1 MANNT
6 TWSFAGL
13 SGRSSILS
21 YSPEIPGVVF
31 ELIFGVVKPDGV
43 YTVLNAVGTPTQAGY
58 FSPIIR
64 VGTNT
69 CYKDV
74 RVILNVAPAEVAPP
88 PGKPCAVAL
97 ANGTSRYGLNVGLS
111 HTQASFAITHNK
123 SLDIT
128 PSEYGTFSFSY
139 VSGQEV
145 PGLSLVAVPR
155 TATHWS
161 VDPASAYMPVTL
173 DAATIA
179 ALKGK
184 TFQAVWRVTFTST
197 SGCTASLD
205 FPVDFIVHE
214 ITYRGSGGGG
224 DGA

>member
-6 TWSFAGL
+6 TWSFTGL
-13 SGRSSILS
+13 PSGSSILS

-31 ELIFGVVKPDGV
+31 GLVNSDGV
-43 YTVLNAVGTPTQAGY
+43 HTVLNARGTPTQAGS
-58 FSPIIR
+58 FNPTIR
-64 VGTNT
+64 VGTND

-74 RVILNVAPAEVAPP
+74 RVSLSVTPAATPVPS
-88 PGKPCAVAL
+88 CAVAL
-97 ANGTSRYGLNVGLS
+97 ANGTSRYGLNVGLTTTS
-111 HTQASFAITHNK
+111 ASFAITPNK
-123 SLDIT
+123 TLDIT

-155 TATHWS
+155 SATFWS
-161 VDPASAYMPVTL
+161 VDPASAIIPTTL

-179 ALKGK
+179 SLAGK

-197 SGCTASLD
+197 SGCKASLD
-205 FPVDFIVHE
+205 FPVDFVVYD
-214 ITYRGSGGGG
+214 TTPQSGSFEGGG
-224 DGA
+224 

>member
-6 TWSFAGL
+6 TWSFTGL
-13 SGRSSILS
+13 PSGSSILS

-31 ELIFGVVKPDGV
+31 GLVNSDGV
-43 YTVLNAVGTPTQAGY
+43 HTVLNAGGTPTQAGY
-58 FSPIIR
+58 FSPTIR
-64 VGTNT
+64 VGTNA

-74 RVILNVAPAEVAPP
+74 RVVLNVAPAAVAPP

-97 ANGTSRYGLNVGLS
+97 ANGTSRYGLNVGIS
-111 HTQASFAITHNK
+111 NTQMSFAITHNK

-145 PGLSLVAVPR
+145 TGLSLVAVPR
-155 TATHWS
+155 TGTHWS
-161 VDPASAYMPVTL
+161 VNPASTYIPVTL
-173 DAATIA
+173 DNATIA
-179 ALKGK
+179 ALAGK

-197 SGCTASLD
+197 SGCQASLD
-205 FPVDFIVHE
+205 FPVDFTVIDV
-214 ITYRGSGGGG
+214 RPAPGGSFEGGG
-224 DGA
+224 

>member
-6 TWSFAGL
+6 TWSFTGL
-13 SGRSSILS
+13 PSGSSIL
-21 YSPEIPGVVF
+21 YYYPEIPGVVF
-31 ELIFGVVKPDGV
+31 GLVNSDGV
-43 YTVLNAVGTPTQAGY
+43 HTVLNAGGTPTQAGY
-58 FSPIIR
+58 FNPLIR
-64 VGTNT
+64 VGTT
-69 CYKDV
+69 ACYKDV
-74 RVILNVAPAEVAPP
+74 RVGLTVAPAAVAPP

-111 HTQASFAITHNK
+111 ANDMSFAITHNK
-123 SLDIT
+123 SLDIM

-145 PGLSLVAVPR
+145 PGLSLVARPE

-161 VDPASAYMPVTL
+161 VRPASAFIPVNL

-179 ALKGK
+179 SLAGQ

-197 SGCTASLD
+197 SGCQASLD
-205 FPVDFIVHE
+205 FPVDFTV
-214 ITYRGSGGGG
+214 YNGSTGSAGGSFEGG
-224 DGA
+224 A

>member
-6 TWSFAGL
+6 TWSFTGL
-13 SGRSSILS
+13 PSGSSIMA
-21 YSPEIPGVVF
+21 YYPEIPGVVF
-31 ELIFGVVKPDGV
+31 GLVNSDGV
-43 YTVLNAVGTPTQAGY
+43 HTVLNAGGTPTQAGN
-58 FSPIIR
+58 FTTTLH
-64 VGTNT
+64 VGTMD

-74 RVILNVAPAEVAPP
+74 QVNLSVAPAAVAPP
-88 PGKPCAVAL
+88 VPVPSCAVAL
-97 ANGTSRYGLNVGLS
+97 ANGTSRLGIDVGLES
-111 HTQASFAITHNK
+111 YRISYGVTRNK

-145 PGLSLVAVPR
+145 PGLSLVATPR

-161 VDPASAYMPVTL
+161 VDPANVYVSTPL

-179 ALKGK
+179 ALDGK

-197 SGCTASLD
+197 SGCQASLD
-205 FPVDFIVHE
+205 FPVDFIVE
-214 ITYRGSGGGG
+214 TIPDQTGPRDFG
-224 DGA
+224 

>member
-6 TWSFAGL
+6 TWSFTGL
-13 SGRSSILS
+13 PSGSSIL
-21 YSPEIPGVVF
+21 YYYPEIPGVVF
-31 ELIFGVVKPDGV
+31 GLVNSDGV
-43 YTVLNAVGTPTQAGY
+43 RTVLNAGGPPTQAGY
-58 FSPIIR
+58 FSPLIR
-64 VGTNT
+64 VGTNA

-74 RVILNVAPAEVAPP
+74 RVGLTVSPAAPP

-111 HTQASFAITHNK
+111 ANSVSFAITHNK

-161 VDPASAYMPVTL
+161 VDPASAFMPVTL

-179 ALKGK
+179 ALAGQ

-197 SGCTASLD
+197 SGCQASLD
-205 FPVDFIVHE
+205 FPVDFTVYDV
-214 ITYRGSGGGG
+214 TPAPGGTFEGG
-224 DGA
+224 A

>member
-6 TWSFAGL
+6 TWSFTGL
-13 SGRSSILS
+13 PSGSSILS
-21 YSPEIPGVVF
+21 YSPQIPGVVF
-31 ELIFGVVKPDGV
+31 RLVNSDGV
-43 YTVLNAVGTPTQAGY
+43 RTVLNAGGTPTQAGS
-58 FSPIIR
+58 FNPTIR
-64 VGTNT
+64 VGTND

-74 RVILNVAPAEVAPP
+74 RVNLSVSPAAPP
-88 PGKPCAVAL
+88 VPVKSCAVAL

-111 HTQASFAITHNK
+111 NNSASFAITHNK

-161 VDPASAYMPVTL
+161 VDPASAFMPVTL
-173 DAATIA
+173 DSATIA
-179 ALKGK
+179 ALAGQK
-184 TFQAVWRVTFTST
+184 FQAVWRVTFTAT
-197 SGCTASLD
+197 SGCQASLD
-205 FPVDFIVHE
+205 FPVEFTVYDV
-214 ITYRGSGGGG
+214 RPAPGGGSFEG
-224 DGA
+224 GA

>member
-6 TWSFAGL
+6 TWSFTGL
-13 SGRSSILS
+13 PSGSSILS
-21 YSPEIPGVVF
+21 YSPPIPGVVF
-31 ELIFGVVKPDGV
+31 GLVNSDGV
-43 YTVLNAVGTPTQAGY
+43 HTVLNAGGTPTQAGS
-58 FSPIIR
+58 FNPTIR
-64 VGTNT
+64 VGTNA

-74 RVILNVAPAEVAPP
+74 RVGLTVAPAAPP
-88 PGKPCAVAL
+88 VPVKSCAVAL
-97 ANGTSRYGLNVGLS
+97 ANGTSRYGLNVGMS
-111 HTQASFAITHNK
+111 PNSVSFGITHNK

-139 VSGQEV
+139 VSGQEI

-161 VDPASAYMPVTL
+161 VDPASFYMPVTL

-205 FPVDFIVHE
+205 FPVDFIV
-214 ITYRGSGGGG
+214 INTTPTPGGSYQGG
-224 DGA
+224 A

>member
-6 TWSFAGL
+6 TWSFTGL
-13 SGRSSILS
+13 PSGSSILS

-31 ELIFGVVKPDGV
+31 GLVNSDGV
-43 YTVLNAVGTPTQAGY
+43 RTVLNAGGTPTQAGS
-58 FSPIIR
+58 FNPLIR
-64 VGTNT
+64 VGTNA

-74 RVILNVAPAEVAPP
+74 RVGLTVAPAAPP
-88 PGKPCAVAL
+88 VPGKPCAVAL
-97 ANGTSRYGLNVGLS
+97 ANGTSRYGLNVGIS
-111 HTQASFAITHNK
+111 NTQMSFAITHNK

-139 VSGQEV
+139 VSGQEI

-161 VDPASAYMPVTL
+161 VDPASAFIDTTL
-173 DAATIA
+173 DSATIS
-179 ALKGK
+179 ALAGK

-197 SGCTASLD
+197 SGCQASLD
-205 FPVDFIVHE
+205 FPVDFTV
-214 ITYRGSGGGG
+214 YDVRPAPGGSFEGG
-224 DGA
+224 A

>member
-6 TWSFAGL
+6 TWSFRGL
-13 SGRSSILS
+13 PSGSSILS
-21 YSPEIPGVVF
+21 YSPPIPGVVF
-31 ELIFGVVKPDGV
+31 GLVNSDGV
-43 YTVLNAVGTPTQAGY
+43 RTVLNAGGTPTQAGY
-58 FSPIIR
+58 FNPTIR
-64 VGTNT
+64 VGTT
-69 CYKDV
+69 ACYKDV
-74 RVILNVAPAEVAPP
+74 RVGLTVAPAAPP
-88 PGKPCAVAL
+88 VPVKSCAVAL

-111 HTQASFAITHNK
+111 PTQASFGITHNK

-139 VSGQEV
+139 VSGQEI

-161 VDPASAYMPVTL
+161 VDPASFYMPVTL

-179 ALKGK
+179 ALAGK
-184 TFQAVWRVTFTST
+184 TFHAVWRVTFTST

-214 ITYRGSGGGG
+214 ITYQGGGSYQG
-224 DGA
+224 GG